1 MTTRSTERSL
11 GICSRAVAF
20 SPSPALSL
28 LSHCTPSFGPPTPSP
43 IQLPFFSELEKEK
56 LTGALNLRAGGP
68 LAGRAGRGDSG
79 RRGVLPGEVRP
90 PRGVDR
96 GRGAAEAGD
105 AGLTRSLRL
114 ARSPPAAS
122 LARPLRGS
130 DSHYSLIPIWHPLC
144 AHARHSFLRLLFCVC
159 AQRTPSTTF
168 SKCLR
173 HVLSQLAGGTLRPFP
188 HPRWDAPAPGLIAT
202 APPHTHSHIQTPHVP
217 TAPSPSDSPRF
228 FPLAPSIPDLQK
240 VPITGAFANPS
251 AGKSRQTPQLTGHF
265 RFCRFT
271 NPPWSKCTNL
281 RFIRGRLVASG
292 KKFNPLRDPGPAHC
306 APPRS

>member
-1 MTTRSTERSL
+1 MTGTGSFLPGPGRGSESGPVHLVSARSGARR
-11 GICSRAVAF
+11 GRV
-20 SPSPALSL
+20 PAE
-28 LSHCTPSFGPPTPSP
+28 PP
-43 IQLPFFSELEKEK
+43 
-56 LTGALNLRAGGP
+56 A
-68 LAGRAGRGDSG
+68 AGRGRLG
-79 RRGVLPGEVRP
+79 HALFIAEQPARRLPRAP
-90 PRGVDR
+90 APRL
-96 GRGAAEAGD
+96 
-105 AGLTRSLRL
+105 GLPLQPHSNM
-114 ARSPPAAS
+114 AS
-122 LARPLRGS
+122 S
-130 DSHYSLIPIWHPLC
+130 LC
-144 AHARHSFLRLLFCVC
+144 ACPALFFKIIILCVC
-159 AQRTPSTTF
+159 AANSFNDLFQVLAARLKPISRRDVAP
-168 SKCLR
+168 LPLPPLGRPRAWAHR
-173 HVLSQLAGGTLRPFP
+173 HR
-188 HPRWDAPAPGLIAT
+188 
-202 APPHTHSHIQTPHVP
+202 PPHTHSHIQTPHVP